1 MSNYET
7 AFIECCN
14 SNNQIFLFSK
24 QGDILL
30 YPSKSHQ
37 SILIGSQINDTSC
50 LTVNNN
56 NLGVNVPNPSEKFHL
71 DGNAKIQGTVDFGE
85 NGSITTNKLYSGLFY
100 NTLADDNKLI
110 VNSLVSQKESYD
122 IINKIP
128 VYNIQEKPKLETIGC
143 LTKDLR
149 SLYPACVNN
158 VNNIDMIDYSKLIP
172 LIISSIQYIQRKIQ

>member
-14 SNNQIFLFSK
+14 SNNQIFLSSK
-24 QGDILL
+24 QGDVLF

-37 SILIGSQINDTSC
+37 SILIGSQISDMSC
-50 LTVNNN
+50 LTINNN
-56 NLGVNVPNPSEKFHL
+56 NLGINIPNPSEKLHL
-71 DGNAKIQGTVDFGE
+71 VGNAQFQGSVYFDV
-85 NGSITTNKLYSGLFY
+85 NGSITTNKLYNGLFY

-110 VNSLVSQKESYD
+110 VNSMVNQKNSYD

-128 VYNIQEKPKLETIGC
+128 VYSLQEKPKLETIGC
-143 LTKDLR
+143 LSKDLR
-149 SLYPACVNN
+149 NLYPACVNN

-172 LIISSIQYIQRKIQ
+172 LIISSIQYIQTKI